1 MADLT
6 PVTREEQFL
15 DKIAEALETGGG
27 GLICHT
33 THINLIK

>member
-27 GLICHT
+27 VYSAML
-33 THINLIK
+33 HI